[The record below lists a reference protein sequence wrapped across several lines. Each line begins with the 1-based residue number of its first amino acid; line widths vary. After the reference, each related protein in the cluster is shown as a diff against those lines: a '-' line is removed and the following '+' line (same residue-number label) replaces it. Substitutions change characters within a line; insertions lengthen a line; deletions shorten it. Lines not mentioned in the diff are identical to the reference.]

1 MQVKGQYSVYG
12 CFNATIQCLWLSEKL
27 FLRLTTIERST
38 YFFNVNVSAKN
49 HIFNSF
55 SNLDTYNMMI
65 VLQKLKFMQEFTFAI
80 DVKCLNTDQ
89 QYVRF
94 LKTQEISEKTK
105 TVKFLFLVNLYTCI
119 LNSKRNAKICNS

>member
-27 FLRLTTIERST
+27 FLRLTTIERSM
-38 YFFNVNVSAKN
+38 YFFNVNVAAKN

-89 QYVRF
+89 QYVGF
-94 LKTQEISEKTK
+94 LKTQEISEKQNRQ
-105 TVKFLFLVNLYTCI
+105 VSFFSKFIYMYTQQQKKRENL
-119 LNSKRNAKICNS
+119 

>member
-1 MQVKGQYSVYG
+1 
-12 CFNATIQCLWLSEKL
+12 
-27 FLRLTTIERST
+27 
-38 YFFNVNVSAKN
+38 
-49 HIFNSF
+49 
-55 SNLDTYNMMI
+55 MMI

>member
-38 YFFNVNVSAKN
+38 YFFNVDVAAKN

-89 QYVRF
+89 QYVGF
-94 LKTQEISEKTK
+94 LKTQEISEKQNRQ
-105 TVKFLFLVNLYTCI
+105 VSFFSKFIYMYTQQQKKRENL
-119 LNSKRNAKICNS
+119 